1 MSFFW
6 PFKTRFSKGFAEKL
20 AQRKSTR
27 NSDTY
32 QIFKK
37 CIFLKKTASMG
48 RFCFFEKTLRLDWE
62 ISVLRCELPPGQLKS
77 RTGWPGCVS
86 STRKLK
92 LFTFFSKH
100 FLRFPQILKFLTFF
114 FKAFFEIPK
123 LERKIL
129 YSVRL
134 FSCPNRITPNSA
146 WSSKGTFP
154 KTLWSLEIS
163 TFVFSN

>member
-37 CIFLKKTASMG
+37 CIFLKKAAYMG

-77 RTGWPGCVS
+77 RTGWPGCFS

-92 LFTFFSKH
+92 LFTFF
-100 FLRFPQILKFLTFF
+100 
-114 FKAFFEIPK
+114 FKAFFEIPTNTK
-123 LERKIL
+123 ISYLFFQSIFRDSQARKEDSIL
-129 YSVRL
+129 RAAL
-134 FSCPNRITPNSA
+134 
-146 WSSKGTFP
+146 
-154 KTLWSLEIS
+154 
-163 TFVFSN
+163 